1 MNTFWAFIY
10 EFADILCVL
19 SSKCNI
25 QYRINR
31 SDAFPALGIAV
42 GEAHEMRKN

>member
-10 EFADILCVL
+10 EFAGILCVL

-31 SDAFPALGIAV
+31 SDVFPVQGIAV
-42 GEAHEMRKN
+42 GETHEMRKN